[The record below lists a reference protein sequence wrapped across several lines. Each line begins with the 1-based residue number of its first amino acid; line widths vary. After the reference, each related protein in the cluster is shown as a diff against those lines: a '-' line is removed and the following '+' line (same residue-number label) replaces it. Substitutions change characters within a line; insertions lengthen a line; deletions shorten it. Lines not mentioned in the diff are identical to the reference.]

1 MSPSTPP
8 PQEPL
13 LGTPYLLSQSPSP
26 SSSSSSPSSA
36 THTRITSSLCHQTT
50 LFLSLLSRSRQLS
63 DDAISTRLN
72 RASALSGAAVGGRG
86 AREMG
91 EGECEAVWRE
101 LSERWKER
109 NEVLSFC
116 DGVLRGEREGQEG
129 EGSELRGLSADKGE
143 LGRGR
148 RTEAEMK
155 LATLSTALSVESIIR
170 QRSLSLFF
178 SRCPSSALSS
188 PSSADPQA
196 ALNLPIL
203 GTSEERAQEEERR
216 RRARG
221 RNERGEVRWA

>member
-1 MSPSTPP
+1 
-8 PQEPL
+8 
-13 LGTPYLLSQSPSP
+13 
-26 SSSSSSPSSA
+26 
-36 THTRITSSLCHQTT
+36 
-50 LFLSLLSRSRQLS
+50 
-63 DDAISTRLN
+63 
-72 RASALSGAAVGGRG
+72 
-86 AREMG
+86 
-91 EGECEAVWRE
+91 
-101 LSERWKER
+101 
-109 NEVLSFC
+109 
-116 DGVLRGEREGQEG
+116 
-129 EGSELRGLSADKGE
+129 
-143 LGRGR
+143 
-148 RTEAEMK
+148 MK